1 MLQPE
6 RFLWHP
12 TDISPAFVSWE
23 SNSTQQMG
31 NRAVFQEVTVTASH
45 ANPSPAGTCTAC
57 ELHSGSREELSL
69 HSQWQEIRRS
79 IRRGGLGGLP
89 SQTNQSDR
97 SAFLLGEREGEVSVI
112 TEGTEKRGVC
122 WGFLFLCT
130 FFWASWRGW
139 SLLWRPKCREQEKV
153 RA

>member
-1 MLQPE
+1 MHKGSLSIALRRVIVPLLQPE

-57 ELHSGSREELSL
+57 ELH
-69 HSQWQEIRRS
+69 
-79 IRRGGLGGLP
+79 
-89 SQTNQSDR
+89 
-97 SAFLLGEREGEVSVI
+97 
-112 TEGTEKRGVC
+112 
-122 WGFLFLCT
+122 
-130 FFWASWRGW
+130 
-139 SLLWRPKCREQEKV
+139 
-153 RA
+153 